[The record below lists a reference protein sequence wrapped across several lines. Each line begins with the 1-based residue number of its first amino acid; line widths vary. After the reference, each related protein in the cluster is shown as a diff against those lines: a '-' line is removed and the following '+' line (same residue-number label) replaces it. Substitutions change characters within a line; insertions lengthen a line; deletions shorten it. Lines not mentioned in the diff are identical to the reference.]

1 MKYARER
8 AITFRHVPGK
18 KEASPR
24 GAERAG
30 DSATPVCTKHCKRND
45 LLCHVTNRF
54 EIFSQITALTRGGP
68 PCFKLSRFSRN
79 AARRHACDISSRGR
93 RRCHQSGARVRFS
106 QSKQRRRG
114 PGEQSRGRRVGRLW
128 APLRCASEPGAAVAG
143 RIVCYARFFN
153 CCCLP
158 SSLSCLGRSLVWP
171 EAPASCILALRCLET
186 APPELRGHRL
196 LLGGCR
202 KV

>member
-79 AARRHACDISSRGR
+79 AARRHACDISSKGGGGVIKAALVCGFLKANSGGADRANKAVGGGLGVCGR
-93 RRCHQSGARVRFS
+93 R
-106 QSKQRRRG
+106 
-114 PGEQSRGRRVGRLW
+114 
-128 APLRCASEPGAAVAG
+128 
-143 RIVCYARFFN
+143 
-153 CCCLP
+153 
-158 SSLSCLGRSLVWP
+158 
-171 EAPASCILALRCLET
+171 
-186 APPELRGHRL
+186 
-196 LLGGCR
+196 
-202 KV
+202 

>member
-79 AARRHACDISSRGR
+79 AARRHACDISSKGAAAVSSKR
-93 RRCHQSGARVRFS
+93 RSCAVF
-106 QSKQRRRG
+106 SKQTAAART
-114 PGEQSRGRRVGRLW
+114 GRTKPW
-128 APLRCASEPGAAVAG
+128 AAG
-143 RIVCYARFFN
+143 RASVGAVEMCVRARCG
-153 CCCLP
+153 CCR
-158 SSLSCLGRSLVWP
+158 SHSLLR
-171 EAPASCILALRCLET
+171 ALFQ
-186 APPELRGHRL
+186 L
-196 LLGGCR
+196 LLFALVAVVFG
-202 KV
+202 